1 MQKVINN
8 LKLNPGE
15 EYKYYMTLQDYIAE
29 FDIDMAATEA
39 LDYLI
44 EVIHIDLLAAVEVQD
59 YPEANRLQEMI
70 ESLPLK
76 QIEN

>member
-59 YPEANRLQEMI
+59 YPEANRLQEII